1 VGLILDTIS
10 IGPFRACEV
19 QKNRLAV
26 FTDHANGL
34 RRRVTTLG
42 DDADLVPSMGQK
54 FLSCLLE
61 EQAIGNY
68 DGTS

>member
-1 VGLILDTIS
+1 
-10 IGPFRACEV
+10 
-19 QKNRLAV
+19 
-26 FTDHANGL
+26 
-34 RRRVTTLG
+34 
-42 DDADLVPSMGQK
+42 VPSMGQK